1 MKEGNIME
9 RISLKRWKL
18 LAAMAAMVLVLAIPA
33 VADTSTSQNV
43 TTNGVTQ
50 DSEGEAESGEFD
62 QTFEVTGSGDNSNQC
77 AGVQGVGNTAG
88 QSGGIHILQ
97 YDSEAD
103 DFEFDEVGGANL
115 NILQVDS
122 EADKFDFDEVGGPL
136 TVDGT
141 NETSCEQQANQAGS
155 ASG

>member
-1 MKEGNIME
+1 ME
-9 RISLKRWKL
+9 RIILKRWML
-18 LAAMAAMVLVLAIPA
+18 LAAMAAMVLVAAIPA
-33 VADTSTSQNV
+33 TVSIADTSTFQNV
-43 TTNGVTQ
+43 AEGVTQ
-50 DSEGEAESGEFD
+50 DSELEAESGEVD
-62 QTFEVTGSGDNSNQC
+62 QTFEVTGSGNNSNQC

-141 NETSCEQQANQAGS
+141 NETACDQQDNQAAS

>member
-1 MKEGNIME
+1 VQ
-9 RISLKRWKL
+9 RISLKRWIL
-18 LAAMAAMVLVLAIPA
+18 LAAMAAMVLVAAIPA
-33 VADTSTSQNV
+33 TVGIADTSTSQNV
-43 TTNGVTQ
+43 AKEVTQ
-50 DSEGEAESGEFD
+50 DSELEAESGEVD

-77 AGVQGVGNTAG
+77 AGVQGVSNTAP
-88 QSGGIHILQ
+88 QQGGINILQ

-103 DFEFDEVGGANL
+103 EFEFEDVGGAHL

-122 EADKFDFDEVGGPL
+122 EADKFEFDGVGGPL

>member
-1 MKEGNIME
+1 MK
-9 RISLKRWKL
+9 RIVLKRL
-18 LAAMAAMVLVLAIPA
+18 LLLAAMVLVAAIPA
-33 VADTSTSQNV
+33 TVSIADTSTSQNV
-43 TTNGVTQ
+43 AEGVTQ
-50 DSEGEAESGEFD
+50 DSELEAESGEVD

-141 NETSCEQQANQAGS
+141 NETTCDQQDNQAAS

>member
-1 MKEGNIME
+1 VE
-9 RISLKRWKL
+9 RIILKKWML
-18 LAAMAAMVLVLAIPA
+18 LAAMAAMVLVAAIPA
-33 VADTSTSQNV
+33 TVSIADTSTSQNV
-43 TTNGVTQ
+43 DEGVTQ
-50 DSEGEAESGEFD
+50 DSELEAESGEMD
-62 QTFEVTGSGDNSNQC
+62 QTFEVSGSGDNSNQC
-77 AGVQGVGNTAG
+77 AGLQGVGNTAG
-88 QSGGIHILQ
+88 QSGGIDILQ

-103 DFEFDEVGGANL
+103 DFEFEEVGGAHL

-122 EADKFDFDEVGGPL
+122 EADKFEFDEVGGPL